1 MTTQKVTIDMLPT
14 IDEGDVQDDDL
25 LVIHDTS
32 DDSDKAVKA
41 ALVKGTKGDKGDTGN
56 RGPRGNTGRDGSPGA
71 TGSQGPKGD
80 TGAKGAQGL
89 QGIQGIRGLTG
100 IQGEKGDTGPPGAA
114 GADGMDGAKG
124 DKGDQG
130 DKGEEGSL
138 TAVVVTKYNYNEHY
152 DLTFTPITS
161 ATASARKYTV
171 NLLDET
177 TPGGI
182 VPNID
187 FVSDYEGAVYF
198 NASENQVYN
207 MTLEIIHVFQDNTT
221 ITATRTIQERVRS
234 ADIFTLP
241 LNVFHSRSQVR
252 VGSYF
257 DGTNTINIT
266 PELLKADTQI
276 TINLIIEGKTRD
288 FQVESLSHEG
298 MAVTFWQIG
307 AGVEEGNPVKGDK
320 GDQGIQGPQ
329 GDQGATGPMGM
340 RGEQGQAGIQGPKGD
355 KGDQGD
361 KGDKGDTGAA
371 GADGADGD
379 RGSYYVRI
387 FRAAVARPPQPL
399 GGVYDP
405 NANELTALPGGGNA
419 EPVEPDYDAGERLWV
434 SEAFVSPEVNA
445 ALVTPEW
452 SLYVEL
458 GLPGAEGEKGDKGDK
473 GEKGD
478 KGDKGEKGDKGD
490 QGLQG
495 STGAKGTAG
504 LRGSRIGQGNGDAT
518 DAKFLASTL
527 VDAQLDDYYLDVDTF
542 SLWERLNP
550 DDTWNSLGTIQ
561 GPKGNKG
568 DRGMTGNTGSRGPK
582 GDTGATGPQGDAGMD
597 GMDGAAGSLGVT
609 LVNTATTTTTTNT
622 LSPNKAGDPTS
633 SSVVKDDLT
642 DLIWLDCQ
650 YTRTNADLHMY
661 SLLQKSDIPTLNY
674 SSNSE
679 PTGAHRVQLQG
690 VGGDYWS
697 FYFDGSSPGLLA
709 NRLVVY
715 TGDDGVSNPAVGIYN
730 VASGETGPAGPQGPK
745 GAMGDTGP
753 RGPQGD
759 KGDTGPQGPE
769 GGTGILSGT
778 RPPKDSDGVDGN
790 YWVEAD
796 GTGRYLSVWEN
807 VTGTWVQLAEA
818 KDNPTY
824 GLTADDVNAI
834 KHLPIVATYTPSTRV
849 GVAVF
854 DWNSPPTTGVSS
866 FTYATSVTKRAT
878 VGQLMYLRVP
888 IDDVDDLG
896 ILGGRASVSHR
907 SLSEGFQHLAGDDT
921 ATHRYYEPHRIEGF
935 NSGADTTYT
944 WDEYSAETDI
954 DVDHLDDDVIARL
967 LPATGLYPAV
977 NTILEAGQD
986 ITITDDD
993 TNKQIT
999 IAAKRE
1005 IIDTD
1010 WGNLAL
1016 NFAFRVGN
1024 VVRRLGRYYIC
1035 IKANSK
1041 AVVGPDNDA
1050 TNWQPITNFSGAYDA
1065 AYYYHAGEWVI
1076 YDSKPAFAMMN
1087 IIPTDPVPDHA
1098 DNTKWFVAGSGGGG
1112 GGVPDGGDPGQLLI
1126 KQSDTDGDAT
1136 WETHDF
1142 DESETYDYATLT
1154 IHGNV
1159 GDERVRRSLEV
1170 RGLLKDE
1177 EIEIIYDV
1185 TWTAVEQVG
1194 RSDGEFTEYIWM
1206 TTEEIGDILTT
1217 VEVLDPDGW
1226 VANVPVQAQ
1235 QHTWQWT
1242 RRIPVGT
1249 PVRDYTRS
1257 FKAFSGKV
1265 LKDVDLSLDIQG
1277 SIIGGGA
1284 SEDGGPFR
1292 WSVTVKRQKKTH
1304 ETLSRV
1310 PLASYNI
1317 TCTDVTGPTMAIH
1330 RTINSHTDNLA
1341 LFCREVTGATNY
1353 ATQSGSNKNLV
1364 YSLDPVKLSV
1374 RPIVMWYLKMGQY
1387 EFTAEVNP
1395 GTDKDFRGFHLA
1407 VSPDRRVLVKG
1418 KMHSDFHAAT
1428 GTEAECI
1435 DIGFKLGD
1443 WSIASWGGAVLAY
1456 GFDVEIGVY
1465 TLHR

>member
-1 MTTQKVTIDMLPT
+1 
-14 IDEGDVQDDDL
+14 
-25 LVIHDTS
+25 
-32 DDSDKAVKA
+32 
-41 ALVKGTKGDKGDTGN
+41 
-56 RGPRGNTGRDGSPGA
+56 
-71 TGSQGPKGD
+71 
-80 TGAKGAQGL
+80 
-89 QGIQGIRGLTG
+89 
-100 IQGEKGDTGPPGAA
+100 
-114 GADGMDGAKG
+114 
-124 DKGDQG
+124 
-130 DKGEEGSL
+130 
-138 TAVVVTKYNYNEHY
+138 
-152 DLTFTPITS
+152 
-161 ATASARKYTV
+161 
-171 NLLDET
+171 
-177 TPGGI
+177 
-182 VPNID
+182 
-187 FVSDYEGAVYF
+187 
-198 NASENQVYN
+198 
-207 MTLEIIHVFQDNTT
+207 
-221 ITATRTIQERVRS
+221 
-234 ADIFTLP
+234 
-241 LNVFHSRSQVR
+241 
-252 VGSYF
+252 
-257 DGTNTINIT
+257 
-266 PELLKADTQI
+266 
-276 TINLIIEGKTRD
+276 
-288 FQVESLSHEG
+288 

-387 FRAAVARPPQPL
+387 FRAAVTRPPQPV

-405 NANELTALPGGGNA
+405 NANELTAIPGGGNT
-419 EPVEPDYDAGERLWV
+419 EPVEPDYNAGERLWV

-445 ALVTPEW
+445 ALVVPEW

-495 STGAKGTAG
+495 STGAKGTTG

-597 GMDGAAGSLGVT
+597 GMDGAAGSLSLT
-609 LVNTATTTTTTNT
+609 RLT
-622 LSPNKAGDPTS
+622 
-633 SSVVKDDLT
+633 LT
-642 DLIWLDCQ
+642 DSAYGDGVRFTGTRAADFTDVMYVEFE
-650 YTRTNADLHMY
+650 YTRVNARLFMSTMFHKADVRTVAAGNGNMAGNNS
-661 SLLQKSDIPTLNY
+661 SLRI
-674 SSNSE
+674 
-679 PTGAHRVQLQG
+679 QLQG
-690 VGGDYWS
+690 IGGGYIEV
-697 FYFDGSSPGLLA
+697 FFDSSSE
-709 NRLVVY
+709 NDLVFF
-715 TGDDGVSNPAVGIYN
+715 TGDAGVTNLSAKLYTVTG
-730 VASGETGPAGPQGPK
+730 GETGPAGPQGAK

-759 KGDTGPQGPE
+759 KGDTGPAGPE
-769 GGTGILSGT
+769 GGVGVLAGT

-790 YWVEAD
+790 FWVEAD
-796 GTGRYLSVWEN
+796 GTGRYLSIWEN

-834 KHLPIVATYTPSTRV
+834 KHLPVVATYTPSTRV

-854 DWNSPPTTGVSS
+854 DWNNPPTTGVAS

-986 ITITDDD
+986 IEITDDD
-993 TNKQIT
+993 SNKQIT

-1087 IIPTDPVPDHA
+1087 VIPTDPVPDHA

-1126 KQSDTDGDAT
+1126 KQSDTDGDAA

-1142 DESETYDYATLT
+1142 DETSAYDYLT
-1154 IHGNV
+1154 FNGA
-1159 GDERVRRSLEV
+1159 GDLTTGTFTSADYWENTKPVKGLEQ
-1170 RGLLKDE
+1170 DE
-1177 EIEIIYDV
+1177 EIEIVGTIKWIDV
-1185 TWTAVEQVG
+1185 GQITGPKV
-1194 RSDGEFTEYIWM
+1194 FTIVLEA
-1206 TTEEIGDILTT
+1206 EEPSAFKR
-1217 VEVLDPDGW
+1217 LDPDGW
-1226 VANVPVQAQ
+1226 VSGGSR
-1235 QHTWQWT
+1235 TWT
-1242 RRIPVGT
+1242 YNAPRGSRTTSHERTVT
-1249 PVRDYTRS
+1249 L
-1257 FKAFSGKV
+1257 FSGKV
-1265 LKDVDLSLDIQG
+1265 TRDGTTNIIVRGGVGAESGAIGAGSVDDYTIAVQ
-1277 SIIGGGA
+1277 
-1284 SEDGGPFR
+1284 
-1292 WSVTVKRQKKTH
+1292 VKRQKRDH
-1304 ETLSRV
+1304 ETLNRV
-1310 PLASYNI
+1310 PLANWQI
-1317 TCTDVTGPTMAIH
+1317 TCTDVTGPTL
-1330 RTINSHTDNLA
+1330 TIGDNTQTHTDNLN
-1341 LFCREVTGATNY
+1341 LFCTSTSGSKTN
-1353 ATQSGSNKNLV
+1353 SNKNLT
-1364 YSLDPVKLSV
+1364 YTLDADKLTTRPVL
-1374 RPIVMWYLKMGQY
+1374 MWYLKADSY
-1387 EFTAEVNP
+1387 EFQAELHP
-1395 GTDKDFRGFHLA
+1395 GNDKDFRFQHLA
-1407 VSPDRRVLVKG
+1407 ITNRSDSLVKG
-1418 KMHSDFHAAT
+1418 KMHCDFRAAT
-1428 GTEAECI
+1428 GSSADNI
-1435 DIGFKLGD
+1435 NIGFKLGD
-1443 WSIASWGGAVLAY
+1443 WDIASWGGAVLAY
-1456 GFDVEIGVY
+1456 PIDVEIGVY
-1465 TLHR
+1465 ALHR

>member
-1 MTTQKVTIDMLPT
+1 
-14 IDEGDVQDDDL
+14 
-25 LVIHDTS
+25 
-32 DDSDKAVKA
+32 
-41 ALVKGTKGDKGDTGN
+41 
-56 RGPRGNTGRDGSPGA
+56 
-71 TGSQGPKGD
+71 
-80 TGAKGAQGL
+80 
-89 QGIQGIRGLTG
+89 
-100 IQGEKGDTGPPGAA
+100 
-114 GADGMDGAKG
+114 MDGAKG
-124 DKGDQG
+124 DKGDKG

-405 NANELTALPGGGNA
+405 NSNELTALPGGGNA

-597 GMDGAAGSLGVT
+597 GMDGAAGSLSLT
-609 LVNTATTTTTTNT
+609 RLT
-622 LSPNKAGDPTS
+622 
-633 SSVVKDDLT
+633 LT
-642 DLIWLDCQ
+642 DSAYGDGVRFTGTRAADFTDVMYVEFE
-650 YTRTNADLHMY
+650 YTRVNARLFMSTMFHKADVRNVAAGNGNMAGNNS
-661 SLLQKSDIPTLNY
+661 SLRI
-674 SSNSE
+674 
-679 PTGAHRVQLQG
+679 QLQG
-690 VGGDYWS
+690 IGGGYIEV
-697 FYFDGSSPGLLA
+697 FFDSSSE
-709 NRLVVY
+709 NDLVFF
-715 TGDDGVSNPAVGIYN
+715 TGDAGVTNLSAKLYTVTG
-730 VASGETGPAGPQGPK
+730 GETGPAGPQGAK

-759 KGDTGPQGPE
+759 KGDTGPAGPE
-769 GGTGILSGT
+769 GGVGVLAGT

-790 YWVEAD
+790 FWVEAD
-796 GTGRYLSVWEN
+796 GTGRYLSIWEN

-834 KHLPIVATYTPSTRV
+834 KHLPVVATYTPSTRV

-854 DWNSPPTTGVSS
+854 DWNSPPTTGVAS

-986 ITITDDD
+986 IEITDDD
-993 TNKQIT
+993 SNKQIT

-1098 DNTKWFVAGSGGGG
+1098 DNTKWFVAGSGSGG

-1126 KQSDTDGDAT
+1126 KQSDTDGDAA
-1136 WETHDF
+1136 WETHAF
-1142 DESETYDYATLT
+1142 DDINAYAAIRVNDDYNSETDISHTDITYTSRNGTRLGGVVQPDIRKTLRGLVKGESIEIVASIAYDYPANSTSA
-1154 IHGNV
+1154 V
-1159 GDERVRRSLEV
+1159 
-1170 RGLLKDE
+1170 
-1177 EIEIIYDV
+1177 V
-1185 TWTAVEQVG
+1185 TYGSNYVFYELDSTSGPSRLPLAAAA
-1194 RSDGEFTEYIWM
+1194 
-1206 TTEEIGDILTT
+1206 
-1217 VEVLDPDGW
+1217 VLDPDGW
-1226 VANVPVQAQ
+1226 E
-1235 QHTWQWT
+1235 
-1242 RRIPVGT
+1242 GT
-1249 PVRDYTRS
+1249 VSERGGDELSRVHWFESLQYGARADGGS
-1257 FKAFSGKV
+1257 VSEEILLFSGTV
-1265 LKDVDLSLDIQG
+1265 LKDGDVTFGSLLNVF
-1277 SIIGGGA
+1277 A
-1284 SEDGGPFR
+1284 SGTNRLHVSNIVGRVEVR
-1292 WSVTVKRQKKTH
+1292 RKNRVH
-1304 ETLSRV
+1304 ETLSRI
-1310 PLASYNI
+1310 PLASHHI
-1317 TCTDVTGPTMAIH
+1317 ACTDVTGPTMTIH
-1330 RTINSHTDNLA
+1330 QTNTSYADNLA
-1341 LFCREVTGATNY
+1341 SFCRAVTSATNY
-1353 ATQSGSNKNLV
+1353 ATQSSSNKNLV
-1364 YSLDPVKLSV
+1364 YSLDPIKLSA
-1374 RPIVMWYLKMGQY
+1374 RPVAMWYMKVDGY
-1387 EFTAEVNP
+1387 EFTAELNP

-1407 VSPDRRVLVKG
+1407 LSPDRSVLLKG

-1435 DIGFKLGD
+1435 DIGFKIGD
-1443 WSIASWGGAVLAY
+1443 WNIASWGGAVSAY

-1465 TLHR
+1465 ALHR